1 MQYDDISMLPP
12 RYQEQVRRKL
22 AGKTNQESA
31 ISRWQRMAPQK
42 EQPETVAGE
51 TDQEPGE
58 KSGRK
63 TKYGNRETEV
73 TGIKF
78 DSKKEARRFLELREM
93 EQCGAISDLRL
104 QVNFTLI
111 EGFTKPSGER
121 VKPEI
126 YKADFAYKKK
136 DQNGAYTIYIV
147 EDVKSRATKT
157 EKYRIKK
164 KQMWEKFHIEV
175 QEV

>member
-12 RYQEQVRRKL
+12 RYQEQARRKL
-22 AGKTNQESA
+22 AERTNQESA

-51 TDQEPGE
+51 TDPEPGE

-73 TGIKF
+73 AGIRF

-93 EQCGAISDLRL
+93 ERRGEISDLRL

-111 EGFTKPSGER
+111 EGHTKPNGER
-121 VKPEI
+121 VRPEI
-126 YKADFAYKKK
+126 YRADFAYKKK

-147 EDVKSRATKT
+147 EDVKSAGTRT
-157 EKYRIKK
+157 EKYKIKK
-164 KQMWEKFHIEV
+164 KQMWEKFHLEITEV
-175 QEV
+175 